1 MQQNHWKPG
10 ETFKPKKNLK
20 LKLIKVKLIQVLV
33 ADSLKMVRRLD
44 KANMSK
50 NEKFVTNM
58 GLQSDFGGDF

>member
-10 ETFKPKKNLK
+10 ETFKLKKNLK
-20 LKLIKVKLIQVLV
+20 LKLIKVKLKQVLV

-58 GLQSDFGGDF
+58 GPQSDFGGDL